1 MKIMSTVEEEL
12 KMVKTAH
19 SRLLNQHKELEKIVL
34 NLLQDQK
41 ELNKYVQEQMIEMSN
56 IQPPKVNNQFIL
68 GNRYREKIVEI
79 ISSKQVEWQGSQYV
93 SYVIRLNK
101 REEIYTAFISL
112 KYNLLPGFMID
123 FTYEGEGKLKSI
135 KIME

>member
-34 NLLQDQK
+34 NLLQNQK
-41 ELNKYVQEQMIEMSN
+41 ELNKYVQEQMIEITN

>member
-1 MKIMSTVEEEL
+1 MATIEEEL

-56 IQPPKVNNQFIL
+56 TQPPKVKTQFVI
-68 GNRYREKIVEI
+68 GNRYREKIFKI

-93 SYVIRLNK
+93 SYVIKLNE
-101 REEIYTAFISL
+101 REEIYTAFISI

-123 FTYEGEGKLKSI
+123 FTYEGEGKLRSI

>member
-1 MKIMSTVEEEL
+1 MEKIEQEL
-12 KMVKTAH
+12 KTIKVAH
-19 SRLLNQHKELEKIVL
+19 SRLLNQYKELEKKLVTL
-34 NLLQDQK
+34 MTDQK
-41 ELNKYVQEQMIEMSN
+41 ELEKYVQQQLIEMN
-56 IQPPKVNNQFIL
+56 NTQPPKVNNQFIL

-93 SYVIRLNK
+93 SYVIKLNK
-101 REEIYTAFISL
+101 IEEIYTAFISL

>member
-1 MKIMSTVEEEL
+1 MESIKEEL

-19 SRLLNQHKELEKIVL
+19 SRLLNQHKELEKVVL

-41 ELNKYVQEQMIEMSN
+41 ELNKYVQEQLIELN
-56 IQPPKVNNQFIL
+56 NTQPPKVKSQFVI
-68 GNRYREKIVEI
+68 GNRYREKIIEI

-93 SYVIRLNK
+93 SYVIKLNE

-123 FTYEGEGKLKSI
+123 FTYEGEGKLRSI
-135 KIME
+135 KIMQ

>member
-1 MKIMSTVEEEL
+1 MSTVEEEL